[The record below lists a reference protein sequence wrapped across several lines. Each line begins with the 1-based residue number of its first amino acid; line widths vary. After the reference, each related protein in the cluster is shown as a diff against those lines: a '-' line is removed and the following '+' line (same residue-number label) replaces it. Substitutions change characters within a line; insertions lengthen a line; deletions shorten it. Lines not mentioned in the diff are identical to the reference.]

1 MQSDPFEYLQNAG
14 NHPDTWLL
22 VAGPTAIFAIVAII
36 VAVYVKI
43 RRARTQ
49 RILEVE
55 YNLTQKD
62 SVVASKGSPVQS
74 SVTPPETSAKP
85 ASSTS
90 ASSTSASST
99 SASSTSQVLAS
110 DDISEIKEQDLQSWI
125 GRLRG
130 GLSRTREAFAGGLG
144 LLFVSGAKIDDS
156 MLERIHE
163 VLYRAD
169 VGVKASDRLVLGLRQ
184 KLAGQ
189 TVDWPSVK
197 DTLSELGEGIFTE
210 SIRPVNWPSEGL
222 FVVLIVGVNGVGKT
236 TTIGKLAAR
245 FKAEGKKVMLCAA
258 DTYRAAAIEQ
268 LMIWGERNN
277 VPVIKQHHG
286 ADPAAVAFD
295 GVHAGKARGMDV
307 LIIDTAG
314 RLHNKSELMAELSK
328 INTAIGKGFAG
339 APHETWIVV
348 DATTGQNAV
357 QQVRAFSEVTKVTGI
372 VVTKLDGTAKGGV
385 IIGLAD
391 QFKIPIRY
399 IGVGEKSADL
409 RAFAGGDFMRGLL
422 DR

>member
-22 VAGPTAIFAIVAII
+22 VAGPLSVFAA
-36 VAVYVKI
+36 VAVILIVFVKV
-43 RRARTQ
+43 RRAREQ
-49 RILEVE
+49 RDLEIE
-55 YNLTQKD
+55 YKSPQNFMPETTPEVPNTID
-62 SVVASKGSPVQS
+62 SV
-74 SVTPPETSAKP
+74 TSP
-85 ASSTS
+85 ASASTVAPS
-90 ASSTSASST
+90 FAQTSTM
-99 SASSTSQVLAS
+99 
-110 DDISEIKEQDLQSWI
+110 DDISEIKAQDLQSWI

-130 GLSRTREAFAGGLG
+130 GLSRTRDAFAGGLG
-144 LLFVSGAKIDDS
+144 ILFLSGAKIDDQ

-163 VLYRAD
+163 VLYKAD
-169 VGVKASDRLVLGLRQ
+169 VGVKASDRLVDGLRL

-189 TVDWPSVK
+189 IVDWSKVK
-197 DTLSELGEGIFTE
+197 ESLAELGEGIFTE
-210 SIRPVNWPSEGL
+210 SIRPLNTPSEGL
-222 FVVLIVGVNGVGKT
+222 FVILVVGVNGVGKT

-245 FKAEGKKVMLCAA
+245 FTAEGKKVMLCAA

-268 LMIWGERNN
+268 LMVWGERNQ

-295 GVHAGKARGMDV
+295 GVQAAKARGMDI

-314 RLHNKSELMAELSK
+314 RLHNKSELMAELLK
-328 INTAIGKGFAG
+328 INKSIGKGYEG
-339 APHETWIVV
+339 APHETWLVV

-357 QQVRAFSEVTKVTGI
+357 QQVRAFSEVTKVSGI

-399 IGVGEKSADL
+399 IGVGEKAADL
-409 RAFAGGDFMRGLL
+409 RAFVGADFMRGLL

>member
-90 ASSTSASST
+90 ASSTS
-99 SASSTSQVLAS
+99 QVLAS

-169 VGVKASDRLVLGLRQ
+169 VGVKASDRLVLGLQ
-184 KLAGQ
+184 
-189 TVDWPSVK
+189 
-197 DTLSELGEGIFTE
+197 
-210 SIRPVNWPSEGL
+210 
-222 FVVLIVGVNGVGKT
+222 
-236 TTIGKLAAR
+236 
-245 FKAEGKKVMLCAA
+245 
-258 DTYRAAAIEQ
+258 
-268 LMIWGERNN
+268 
-277 VPVIKQHHG
+277 
-286 ADPAAVAFD
+286 
-295 GVHAGKARGMDV
+295 
-307 LIIDTAG
+307 
-314 RLHNKSELMAELSK
+314 
-328 INTAIGKGFAG
+328 
-339 APHETWIVV
+339 
-348 DATTGQNAV
+348 
-357 QQVRAFSEVTKVTGI
+357 
-372 VVTKLDGTAKGGV
+372 AK
-385 IIGLAD
+385 
-391 QFKIPIRY
+391 R
-399 IGVGEKSADL
+399 
-409 RAFAGGDFMRGLL
+409 
-422 DR
+422 

>member
-1 MQSDPFEYLQNAG
+1 MQSDPYEYLLNAG
-14 NHPDTWLL
+14 SHLNTWLL
-22 VAGPTAIFAIVAII
+22 LGGPIGLFVLVGIILFIFVR
-36 VAVYVKI
+36 V
-43 RRARTQ
+43 RRAREE
-49 RILEVE
+49 RELEVE
-55 YNLTQKD
+55 YKSAGRLD
-62 SVVASKGSPVQS
+62 SEPVPQPAKGHEPQAPAVATTPVEASLQAH
-74 SVTPPETSAKP
+74 VEPPAD
-85 ASSTS
+85 
-90 ASSTSASST
+90 
-99 SASSTSQVLAS
+99 
-110 DDISEIKEQDLQSWI
+110 DDISEIKAQDQQSWI
-125 GRLRG
+125 GRLRT
-130 GLSRTREAFAGGLG
+130 GLARTRDAFAGSLSGI
-144 LLFVSGAKIDDS
+144 FTAGAKIDDPL
-156 MLERIHE
+156 LERIHE

-169 VGVKASDRLVLGLRQ
+169 VGVKTSDRLVDGLRT

-189 TVDWPSVK
+189 TVDWLKVRDS
-197 DTLSELGEGIFTE
+197 LSELGEAIFSE
-210 SIRPVNWPSEGL
+210 SICPLNEPSEGL
-222 FVVLIVGVNGVGKT
+222 FVLLVVGVNGVGKT

-245 FKAEGKKVMLCAA
+245 FTAEGKKVMLCAG

-268 LMIWGERNN
+268 LVIWGERNQ

-295 GVHAGKARGMDV
+295 GVKAGEARGMDV

-328 INTAIGKGFAG
+328 INKSIGKGFTG

-357 QQVRAFSEVTKVTGI
+357 QQVKAFSEVTKVTGI

-399 IGVGEKSADL
+399 IGVGEKAADL
-409 RAFAGGDFMRGLL
+409 RAFSGADFMRGLL

>member
-22 VAGPTAIFAIVAII
+22 VAGPLSVFAA
-36 VAVYVKI
+36 VAVILIVFVKV
-43 RRARTQ
+43 RRAREQ
-49 RILEVE
+49 RDLEIE
-55 YNLTQKD
+55 YKSPQNFMPETITEAPNTID
-62 SVVASKGSPVQS
+62 SVPS
-74 SVTPPETSAKP
+74 P
-85 ASSTS
+85 ASASTVAPS
-90 ASSTSASST
+90 FAQTSTM
-99 SASSTSQVLAS
+99 
-110 DDISEIKEQDLQSWI
+110 DDISEIKAQDLQSWI

-130 GLSRTREAFAGGLG
+130 GLSRTRDAFAGGLG
-144 LLFVSGAKIDDS
+144 ILFLSGAKIDDQ

-163 VLYRAD
+163 VLYKAD
-169 VGVKASDRLVLGLRQ
+169 VGVKASDRLVDGLRL

-189 TVDWPSVK
+189 TVDWSKVK
-197 DTLSELGEGIFTE
+197 ESLAELGEGIFTE
-210 SIRPVNWPSEGL
+210 SIRPLNTPVEGL
-222 FVVLIVGVNGVGKT
+222 FVILVVGVNGVGKT

-245 FKAEGKKVMLCAA
+245 FTAEGKKVMLCAA

-268 LMIWGERNN
+268 LMVWGERNQ

-295 GVHAGKARGMDV
+295 GVQAAKARGMDI

-314 RLHNKSELMAELSK
+314 RLHNKSELMAELLK
-328 INTAIGKGFAG
+328 INKSIGKGYEG
-339 APHETWIVV
+339 APHETWLVV

-357 QQVRAFSEVTKVTGI
+357 QQVRAFSEVTKVSGI

-399 IGVGEKSADL
+399 IGVGEKAADL
-409 RAFAGGDFMRGLL
+409 RAFVGADFMRGLL